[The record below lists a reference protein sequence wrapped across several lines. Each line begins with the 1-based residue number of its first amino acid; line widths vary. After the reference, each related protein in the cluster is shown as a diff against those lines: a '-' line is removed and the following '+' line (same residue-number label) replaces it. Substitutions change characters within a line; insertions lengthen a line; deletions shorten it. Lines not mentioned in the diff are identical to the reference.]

1 MSRSFLFG
9 EAFLLFLR
17 DLLLALLTLLLLHL
31 VLSLDLAQA
40 IVALLSANSLL
51 LFGLLLVL
59 LGLAL
64 FGLFC
69 LGLLGIRVAAGFVRA
84 AFFFLFLDGVFILQA
99 SHNLMVVADI
109 RPSEQL
115 LLYFFHRNIAQSP
128 GNGDPLEDAFLD
140 IRPTCCIF

>member
-9 EAFLLFLR
+9 ETFLLFLR

-51 LFGLLLVL
+51 LFSLLLVL

-69 LGLLGIRVAAGFVRA
+69 L
-84 AFFFLFLDGVFILQA
+84 
-99 SHNLMVVADI
+99 
-109 RPSEQL
+109 
-115 LLYFFHRNIAQSP
+115 
-128 GNGDPLEDAFLD
+128 
-140 IRPTCCIF
+140 